1 MIKNKK
7 KKYKF
12 NVNSLTGINYFYA
25 TMQKSCIVNIPIH
38 AIVRAQID
46 WNKLII
52 YIKSKK
58 LLKNYVFELS

>member
-1 MIKNKK
+1 MCYREKD
-7 KKYKF
+7 KKYKS

-46 WNKLII
+46 
-52 YIKSKK
+52 
-58 LLKNYVFELS
+58 